1 MSMSIIPSVIVQMI
15 THYGQLKPRIEKNVF
30 EQLAQINATLLGF
43 TLSGFLITQSVL
55 NNVLFT

>member
-43 TLSGFLITQSVL
+43 TLVGISYYTKRIKQ
-55 NNVLFT
+55 

>member
-1 MSMSIIPSVIVQMI
+1 MSMLIIPSVIVQMI

-43 TLSGFLITQSVL
+43 TLVGISYYTKRIKQ
-55 NNVLFT
+55 